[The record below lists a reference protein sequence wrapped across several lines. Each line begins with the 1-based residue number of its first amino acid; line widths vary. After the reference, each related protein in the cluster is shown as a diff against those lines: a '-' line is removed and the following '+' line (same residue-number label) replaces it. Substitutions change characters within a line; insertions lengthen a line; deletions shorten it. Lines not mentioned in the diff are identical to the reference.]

1 MGPDV
6 LCFQGGKR
14 VEKSELLAKA
24 RLLPATP
31 GVYIMRDKFDRV
43 IYVGKS
49 KALKNRVSSYF
60 APGGVPAG
68 KTAKMVA
75 AVDRFEV
82 YHTSTELEA
91 LVLENSFIKQ
101 YMPHYNIKLKDS
113 EGYPYIKLTQGEY
126 PTLSV
131 TSRHDGDRA
140 KYYGPFSSYTTAHS
154 IVGSV
159 RKALGLPSC
168 HKKFPQDI
176 GKGRPCLNFHIGQC
190 IGVCRAGAVSAAEL
204 RERYEQAA
212 HLLRGDYG
220 SLLRLLE
227 EKMVQASENLEFERA
242 AKYRDC
248 IQNVRKLGDKQ
259 HIVASPDTECDV
271 VGVYSDELGGSVTV
285 LFVRGGA
292 ITDRETFYFGAD
304 EILDGS
310 GLVSFITRFYQLR
323 EYIPDSILLSF
334 PLEPEETELLS
345 ERLYGARGRT
355 KVSVP
360 VRGEKKELCVRAY
373 ENAKEL
379 ILHKRASDA
388 RSSGQ
393 LAALAELLHL
403 EVLPERIEAY
413 DISNSGDEHIT
424 CGMITL
430 LDGKFAK
437 REYKLFN
444 IKKSDMQDDYA
455 AMREAMERRIAHLSD
470 WGAPD
475 LILLDGGRTHVGV
488 VRALL
493 EEKGVALPV
502 FGMVKDEHHKTRT
515 LTDGEHDIGL
525 TKRQDIFVFVYKIQE
540 EVHRFAF
547 SGMDAK
553 RRKSVRKS
561 TLESIQGVGPES
573 ARRLNAAFG
582 GLRGVRGATAEQ
594 LAAVKGVSR
603 RAAEAVYRHFH
614 PEGTQETQE

>member
-1 MGPDV
+1 
-6 LCFQGGKR
+6 
-14 VEKSELLAKA
+14 
-24 RLLPATP
+24 
-31 GVYIMRDKFDRV
+31 
-43 IYVGKS
+43 
-49 KALKNRVSSYF
+49 
-60 APGGVPAG
+60 
-68 KTAKMVA
+68 
-75 AVDRFEV
+75 
-82 YHTSTELEA
+82 
-91 LVLENSFIKQ
+91 
-101 YMPHYNIKLKDS
+101 
-113 EGYPYIKLTQGEY
+113 
-126 PTLSV
+126 
-131 TSRHDGDRA
+131 
-140 KYYGPFSSYTTAHS
+140 
-154 IVGSV
+154 
-159 RKALGLPSC
+159 
-168 HKKFPQDI
+168 
-176 GKGRPCLNFHIGQC
+176 
-190 IGVCRAGAVSAAEL
+190 
-204 RERYEQAA
+204 
-212 HLLRGDYG
+212 
-220 SLLRLLE
+220 
-227 EKMVQASENLEFERA
+227 MVQASENLEFERA

-310 GLVSFITRFYQLR
+310 GLVSFLTRFYQLR

-502 FGMVKDEHHKTRT
+502 FGMVIKPARSPTAST
-515 LTDGEHDIGL
+515 T
-525 TKRQDIFVFVYKIQE
+525 
-540 EVHRFAF
+540 
-547 SGMDAK
+547 SG
-553 RRKSVRKS
+553 
-561 TLESIQGVGPES
+561 
-573 ARRLNAAFG
+573 
-582 GLRGVRGATAEQ
+582 
-594 LAAVKGVSR
+594 
-603 RAAEAVYRHFH
+603 
-614 PEGTQETQE
+614 